1 MNIAV
6 YLGSNFGN
14 DPIFK
19 VKIIELGEFI
29 GKNHHTL
36 VYGGS
41 KNGLM
46 GLVAE
51 STLKSGGNAIGVETT
66 FFMDEKVNFEGLTKL
81 YVTNTMAER
90 KTKMIELSN
99 AFIAFPG
106 GVGTLEE
113 ISEIMCK
120 ESLKHLDSPCI
131 IYNLNGYYN
140 PLKELLDNMLKF
152 EFSTEEKF
160 KNIHFCN
167 NIDEIKEIIETYS
180 KKSLD

>member
-19 VKIIELGEFI
+19 EKVIELGKWI
-29 GKNHHTL
+29 GKNNHTL

-41 KNGLM
+41 KSGLM
-46 GLVAE
+46 GLIAE
-51 STLKSGGNAIGVETT
+51 STLESGGKAIGVETT
-66 FFMDEKVNFEGLTKL
+66 FFMDEEVEFEGLTKL
-81 YVTNTMAER
+81 YVTKTMAER

-99 AFIAFPG
+99 SFIAFPG

-120 ESLKHLDSPCI
+120 EGLKHLDAPCI

-152 EFSTEEKF
+152 GFSTEEKL
-160 KNIHFCN
+160 KNIHFVN
-167 NIDEIKEIIETYS
+167 NIEEIDNII
-180 KKSLD
+180 KNWNK